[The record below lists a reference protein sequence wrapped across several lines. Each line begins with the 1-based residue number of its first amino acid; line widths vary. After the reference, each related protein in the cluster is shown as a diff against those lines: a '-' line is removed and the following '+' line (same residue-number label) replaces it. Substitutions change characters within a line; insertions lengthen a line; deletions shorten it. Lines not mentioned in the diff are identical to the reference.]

1 MHKQRLAISVVE
13 LLVVL
18 GIVAA
23 LIALILPA
31 VQMARAT
38 ALHLECSNQLKQLG
52 TALHHYASQRSG
64 RIPAIDGP
72 HPPEGGGLFFA
83 LLPYVEHG
91 SYYDDVKAKRRSLS
105 SEYTMRQYLCP
116 VDPSRA
122 LHTSPHGNASYSAN
136 AWVFSSASNERKP
149 DGGLTSTLRPLHLNE
164 VHDGL
169 SHTIGFAEHF
179 SHVHNTQFDWFHV
192 SEPFTYSIYTQ
203 RRASF
208 ADYYPGTRPYDPRR
222 DDVYPITS
230 GNPPT
235 SVGSIPE
242 LTFQVRP
249 RLDMA
254 DPRIPQTGHVSGMPV
269 LMMDGRV
276 VTLRR
281 GVAPELFWGLVTPRG
296 GETVELP
303 D

>member
-1 MHKQRLAISVVE
+1 MLTRSGLTIVE
-13 LLVVL
+13 LLVIL
-18 GIVAA
+18 AIVATI
-23 LIALILPA
+23 IALLLPA
-31 VQMARAT
+31 IQMIRAG
-38 ALHLECSNQLKQLG
+38 AMQLECNNQMKQIGLGLHQYSNDHGGRMPSVGSNEDGFSFHG
-52 TALHHYASQRSG
+52 T
-64 RIPAIDGP
+64 
-72 HPPEGGGLFFA
+72 

-91 SYYDDVKAKRRSLS
+91 SYYQEVMAGTRSRGNN
-105 SEYTMRQYLCP
+105 YVMKQYLCHL
-116 VDPSRA
+116 DPS
-122 LHTSPHGNASYSAN
+122 HGVFGTTLEGKCNYAAN
-136 AWVFSSASNERKP
+136 AQAFFNRPSIRHSFQDGASCTIALAERYVFSLGPPVVVMDWLIDMPPVYLSHVP
-149 DGGLTSTLRPLHLNE
+149 GGLIVRQPT
-164 VHDGL
+164 
-169 SHTIGFAEHF
+169 
-179 SHVHNTQFDWFHV
+179 
-192 SEPFTYSIYTQ
+192 
-203 RRASF
+203 F
-208 ADYYPGTRPYDPRR
+208 ADFYPGARPYDPRR

-235 SVGSIPE
+235 SVGSVPE

-281 GVAPELFWGLVTPRG
+281 GVAPEVFWGLVTPRG